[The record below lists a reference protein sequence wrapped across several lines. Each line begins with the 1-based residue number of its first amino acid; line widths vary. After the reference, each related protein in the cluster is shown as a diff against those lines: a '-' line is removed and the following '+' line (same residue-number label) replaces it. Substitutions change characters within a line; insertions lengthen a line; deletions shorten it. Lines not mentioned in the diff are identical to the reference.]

1 MGGVSGGCG
10 GFVMILDGVCRVV
23 ARGLPLLLRVLVSL
37 LDDDDDDD
45 SSLGKVH
52 DR

>member
-10 GFVMILDGVCRVV
+10 GLVMILDGGVV